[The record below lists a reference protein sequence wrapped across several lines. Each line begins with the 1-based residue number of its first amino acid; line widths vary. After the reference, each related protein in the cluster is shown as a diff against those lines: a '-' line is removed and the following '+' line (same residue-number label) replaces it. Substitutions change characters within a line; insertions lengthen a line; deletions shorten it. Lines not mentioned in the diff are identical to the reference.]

1 MQMKDGAHFSK
12 VFSRQK
18 SFFRLVSVL
27 RDSSSHDGGGGLA
40 RIFLVAVKIG
50 EMAFLVV
57 NKLQL

>member
-27 RDSSSHDGGGGLA
+27 RDSSSHDGGGLA